1 MGNKITPEK
10 HDATQV
16 LFQALTTLSLL
27 SMYAQHYITER
38 NNFLGVSTML
48 LAIVQVLYCISGA
61 STAYGFALGI
71 YKLLSLPNLWGNMHT
86 KLVSLTR
93 RMLYGI

>member
-1 MGNKITPEK
+1 
-10 HDATQV
+10 
-16 LFQALTTLSLL
+16 
-27 SMYAQHYITER
+27 
-38 NNFLGVSTML
+38 ML

-61 STAYGFALGI
+61 FTAYGFALGI